1 MDFGRIFGIAAGVA
15 LWAAGVAWGQDP
27 TRMAADLQSVLQ
39 EQIAE
44 SGRLELAGLVAGEG
58 GGGAALLRAG
68 EGGRVFAVHE
78 GSEVTLEA
86 GGAGLPVR
94 VTRVDAEGV
103 GVTAESLDR
112 EWTLAT
118 TFGGGGGGRAEADG
132 AGAGEAEE
140 EGRLEL
146 VEFNGVELGEA
157 IRLLADQS
165 GRNFVA
171 TAEAS
176 KTPVRLTMRGAGVAE
191 VVDELCKSHGLWY
204 RSDGERGTIRI
215 LTLEEF
221 AEDLASFQQEDQCET
236 FTLLYPNVTDVA
248 QILQGVYA
256 DRVVLNLGDE
266 DTLDDE
272 LDDLSRRF
280 ERFNVVNDSGSSD
293 LMGNF
298 NTGSTGQNQGG
309 GRRGGGTIY
318 GGAQYRDG
326 RWTAAGGDGERRA
339 LTAGEAEAL
348 TGVLARATR
357 EEGRNAASEAAD
369 RARGRLPNVYVTVA
383 RRSNI
388 LVVRTSDPRVM
399 EEVRRLVERVDVPTP
414 MVLLE
419 VKVLELA
426 LDDDYD
432 VGFSY
437 SGAGDVGLG
446 SPLAGFAEA
455 AGGLP
460 GFSDK
465 ALSDEAR
472 RTDTSGEGLTFQLVN
487 SHFQARVDLMA
498 RKGKARVVATP
509 TLLTAHNEV
518 SQLFIGKE
526 VPIVHN
532 VTATTVVSEN
542 GATVVTPETEIEF
555 EKVGT
560 RLLITPNIN
569 ADRTVTLRLLQ
580 ENSAVAAEKGKIPV
594 LTANGMVEYEVDVI
608 ESRSIAGTFVAQDR
622 LAIAAGGLI
631 REEVAY
637 ERSGVP
643 VLMDIPVLGWLFR
656 STSKTKR
663 RTELVVMLTPH
674 VISTPGEGR
683 AATEEFV
690 DGNVRHPG
698 ADGARSKAGLRA
710 VRKERR
716 EGKRPAGN
724 EERKAWDDDRFFGV
738 GTEH

>member
-1 MDFGRIFGIAAGVA
+1 MFREIAVFGVVLGAAAGG
-15 LWAAGVAWGQDP
+15 AARGQDP
-27 TRMAADLQSVLQ
+27 TRMAADLQWVLQ

-44 SGRLELAGLVAGEG
+44 SGRLEIAGLVAAAD
-58 GGGAALLRAG
+58 GGGAALLRTG
-68 EGGRVFAVHE
+68 PEGRAFAVHE
-78 GSEVTLEA
+78 GSEVTLDA
-86 GGAGLPVR
+86 GGSGLPVR
-94 VTRVDAEGV
+94 VTRVDASGV

-112 EWTLAT
+112 EWVLAT
-118 TFGGGGGGRAEADG
+118 TFVGARAPASADGDADSAEA
-132 AGAGEAEE
+132 AE
-140 EGRLEL
+140 GDDVLEL
-146 VEFNGVELGEA
+146 AEFNGAELGDA

-176 KTPVRLTMRGAGVAE
+176 AKPVRLTMRRAGVME
-191 VVDELCKSHGLWY
+191 VVEELCKSHGLWF
-204 RSDGERGTIRI
+204 RTDEGAGGTVRI
-215 LTLEEF
+215 MTLEEF

-318 GGAQYRDG
+318 GGALYRNG
-326 RWTAAGGDGERRA
+326 QWTATGSGGERRA
-339 LTAGEAEAL
+339 LSPGEAEAL
-348 TGVLARATR
+348 TGVLARAT
-357 EEGRNAASEAAD
+357 EDAGEAGAAAD
-369 RARGRLPNVYVTVA
+369 RARGRLPSVYVTVA

-419 VKVLELA
+419 VKVLELS
-426 LDDDYD
+426 LGDDYD

-437 SGAGDVGLG
+437 SGSGDVGLG
-446 SPLAGFAEA
+446 SPLEGFAEA
-455 AGGLP
+455 AGGMP

-472 RTDTSGEGLTFQLVN
+472 RADTSGDGLTFQLVN
-487 SHFQARVDLMA
+487 SHFQARVDMMQ

-542 GATVVTPETEIEF
+542 GATVVTPETEVEF

-594 LTANGMVEYEVDVI
+594 LTATGMVEYEVDVI

-643 VLMDIPVLGWLFR
+643 VLMDIPLLGWFFR
-656 STSKTKR
+656 TTTKTKH

-674 VISTPGEGR
+674 VISTPGEARG
-683 AATEEFV
+683 ATEDFV
-690 DGNVRHPG
+690 DRNVRHPG
-698 ADGARSKAGLRA
+698 ADTERSKAGLRA

-724 EERKAWDDDRFFGV
+724 AEMKSWDNDRFFGV